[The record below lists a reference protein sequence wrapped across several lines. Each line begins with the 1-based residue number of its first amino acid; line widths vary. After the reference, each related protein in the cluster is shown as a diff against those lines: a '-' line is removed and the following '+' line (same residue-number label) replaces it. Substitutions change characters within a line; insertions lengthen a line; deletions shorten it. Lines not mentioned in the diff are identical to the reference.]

1 VRHTLTRLR
10 TTVRSHIAVRITASS
25 GSSVSGR
32 RHRSTV
38 TAITGCWLRMPSS
51 GIRSTPPTRWAP
63 SSIQPATL
71 KGRMD
76 CWIDNTSEL

>member
-1 VRHTLTRLR
+1 MRHTLTRLR
-10 TTVRSHIAVRITASS
+10 ATVRSHIAVRITASS

-51 GIRSTPPTRWAP
+51 GMRSTPPHLLGP
-63 SSIQPATL
+63 LIHPARYL
-71 KGRMD
+71 ERADGLLDR
-76 CWIDNTSEL
+76 